1 VQQAAKLVTEG
12 SEAARR
18 ALTTADR
25 AIERLDGHEKTCAE
39 RWAASRRDMQRL
51 ERCVE
56 DLTKAVTDSNN
67 ITRNGFDA
75 VRGDISA
82 KNKAIYERMDAERE
96 MVTTRMDADR
106 RAVSSR
112 FWWFA
117 GLVIAGQ
124 STALFALIAW
134 ALSKI
139 SIIPTP

>member
-1 VQQAAKLVTEG
+1 MQQAAAKLVTADG
-12 SEAARR
+12 SETARR

-39 RWAASRRDMQRL
+39 RWSASRRDMQRL

-56 DLTKAVTDSNN
+56 DLTKAVHDSNN

-82 KNKAIYERMDAERE
+82 KNRAIYERMDA
-96 MVTTRMDADR
+96 DR
-106 RAVSSR
+106 RQVAGR

-117 GLVIAGQ
+117 GLVIGGQ
-124 STALFALIAW
+124 SAALFALIAW

-139 SIIPTP
+139 SITPTP